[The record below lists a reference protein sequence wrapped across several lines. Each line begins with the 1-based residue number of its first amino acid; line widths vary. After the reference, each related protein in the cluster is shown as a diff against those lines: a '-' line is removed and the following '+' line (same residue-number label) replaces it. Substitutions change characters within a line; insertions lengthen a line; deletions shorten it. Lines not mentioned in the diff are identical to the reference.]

1 MSRVTDSDVAQ
12 GLTLGEHL
20 RELRSRLVR
29 ASLGV
34 LLATGAVWNFY
45 PSIFAVIR
53 RPFEDIH
60 ASHPTAVLALTG
72 ITSGFSLQLRVSL
85 AAGFALSSPIW
96 LFQLWRFIAPG
107 LHKHERKWAYLYSAI
122 AAPLFLGGIAL
133 AYYVMPQMLNVLYAF
148 TPNDVSNVTSVDSYL
163 TFFLQLTLFFGL
175 GFLLPIVFVMLN
187 AVGILS
193 GKRLV
198 DSWRWIILGAFVFGA
213 VATPSG
219 DPLGMTVI
227 AIPMIL
233 LMMVAVAVALLNDK
247 RRARKSAR
255 TGTDQWADDEVSPLD

>member
-1 MSRVTDSDVAQ
+1 MSTVTDSDEAR

-29 ASLGV
+29 AALGV
-34 LLATGAVWNFY
+34 IVATASVWNFY
-45 PSIFAVIR
+45 PSIFSVIR

-85 AAGFALSSPIW
+85 AAGFAISSPIW

-107 LHKHERKWAYLYSAI
+107 LHKHERKWAYIYSAV
-122 AAPLFLGGIAL
+122 AAPLFLGGIGL

-175 GFLLPIVFVMLN
+175 GFLLPIVVVMLN
-187 AVGILS
+187 AVGLLS
-193 GKRLV
+193 GSRLIS
-198 DSWRWIILGAFVFGA
+198 SWRWIILGAFVFGA

-233 LMMVAVAVALLNDK
+233 LMLIAVGVALLNDK
-247 RRARKSAR
+247 RRERRLSR
-255 TGTDQWADDEVSPLD
+255 SGTDQWQDDELSPLD

>member
-1 MSRVTDSDVAQ
+1 MSTVTDSDVAQ

>member
-1 MSRVTDSDVAQ
+1 MSTVTDSDVAQ

-148 TPNDVSNVTSVDSYL
+148 TPYDVSNVTSVDSYL

>member
-1 MSRVTDSDVAQ
+1 MSTVTDSDVAQ

-45 PSIFAVIR
+45 PTIFAVIR

-107 LHKHERKWAYLYSAI
+107 LHKHERKWAYIYSAI

>member
-1 MSRVTDSDVAQ
+1 MSTVTHSDVAP
-12 GLTLGEHL
+12 GLTLAEHL
-20 RELRSRLVR
+20 RELRARLFR

-34 LLATGAVWNFY
+34 IVATVAVWNFY
-45 PSIFAVIR
+45 PSIFAIIR

-60 ASHPTAVLALTG
+60 GSHPSAVLALTG

-85 AAGFALSSPIW
+85 AAGFVLSSPIW

-107 LHKHERKWAYLYSAI
+107 LHRHERKWAYIYSAI

-133 AYYVMPQMLNVLYAF
+133 AYYVMPRMLDVLYEF
-148 TPNDVSNVTSVDSYL
+148 TPADVSNVTSVDSYL

-175 GFLLPIVFVMLN
+175 GFMLPIVFVMLN

-193 GKRLV
+193 GRRLV
-198 DSWRWIILGAFVFGA
+198 SAWRWIILGAFVFGA

-219 DPLGMTVI
+219 DPLGMTII

-233 LMMVAVAVALLNDK
+233 LMLLAVGVALLNDK
-247 RRARKSAR
+247 RLARKLAR
-255 TGTDQWADDEVSPLD
+255 TGTDQWSDEEASPLN

>member
-1 MSRVTDSDVAQ
+1 MPTVTDSDVAQ

-45 PSIFAVIR
+45 PTIFAVIR
-53 RPFEDIH
+53 RPFDDIH
-60 ASHPTAVLALTG
+60 AEHPTAVLALTG

-107 LHKHERKWAYLYSAI
+107 LHKHERKWAYIYSAV
-122 AAPLFLGGIAL
+122 AAPLFLGGIGL
-133 AYYVMPQMLNVLYAF
+133 AYFVMPQMLNVLYAF
-148 TPNDVSNVTSVDSYL
+148 TPTDVSNVTSVDSYL
-163 TFFLQLTLFFGL
+163 TFFLQLTIFFGL

-233 LMMVAVAVALLNDK
+233 LMLIAVGVALLNDK
-247 RRARKSAR
+247 RRARHSAR
-255 TGTDQWADDEVSPLD
+255 TGTDQWPDDEVSPLE

>member
-1 MSRVTDSDVAQ
+1 MSTVTDSDQ
-12 GLTLGEHL
+12 ERGLTLREHL
-20 RELRSRLVR
+20 RELRARLVR

-34 LLATGAVWNFY
+34 LLATASVWNFY

-53 RPFEDIH
+53 QPFEDIH
-60 ASHPTAVLALTG
+60 ASHPSAVLALTG

-107 LHKHERKWAYLYSAI
+107 LHKHERKWAYIYSAV
-122 AAPLFLGGIAL
+122 AAPLFIGGIAL
-133 AYYVMPQMLNVLYAF
+133 AYFVMPQMLNVLYSF

-187 AVGILS
+187 AAGILS
-193 GKRLV
+193 GKRLA

-233 LMMVAVAVALLNDK
+233 LMMMAVAVALLNDK
-247 RRARKSAR
+247 RRARKSAD
-255 TGTDQWADDEVSPLD
+255 TGTNQWSDDTVSPLE

>member
-1 MSRVTDSDVAQ
+1 MSTVTDSDVAQ

-107 LHKHERKWAYLYSAI
+107 LHKHERKWAYIYSAI

-198 DSWRWIILGAFVFGA
+198 ESWRWIILGAFVFGA

-233 LMMVAVAVALLNDK
+233 LMMVAVAVALLNDN

>member
-1 MSRVTDSDVAQ
+1 MSTVTESDVAQ

-20 RELRSRLVR
+20 RELRARLVR

-34 LLATGAVWNFY
+34 IVATVAVWNSY
-45 PSIFAVIR
+45 PSIFAIIR
-53 RPFEDIH
+53 RPFEEIQGT
-60 ASHPTAVLALTG
+60 HPSAVLALTG
-72 ITSGFSLQLRVSL
+72 ITSGFSLQLRVCL

-107 LHKHERKWAYLYSAI
+107 LHRHERKWAYIYSLV

-133 AYYVMPQMLNVLYAF
+133 AYYVMPRMLDVLYEF
-148 TPNDVSNVTSVDSYL
+148 TPSDVSNVTSVDSYL
-163 TFFLQLTLFFGL
+163 SFFLQLTLFFGF

-187 AVGILS
+187 AVGLLS
-193 GKRLV
+193 GKTLV
-198 DSWRWIILGAFVFGA
+198 ASWRWIILGASIFGA

-227 AIPMIL
+227 ALPVIA
-233 LMMVAVAVALLNDK
+233 LMFIAVGVALLNDK
-247 RRARKSAR
+247 RRARKAAR
-255 TGTDQWADDEVSPLD
+255 TGTNQWSDDEASPLS

>member
-1 MSRVTDSDVAQ
+1 MSTVTDSEDAQ

-34 LLATGAVWNFY
+34 VLGTAAVWNFY
-45 PSIFAVIR
+45 PHIFAIIR

-60 ASHPTAVLALTG
+60 SSHPSAVLALTG
-72 ITSGFSLQLRVSL
+72 ITSGFSLQLRVCM
-85 AAGFALSSPIW
+85 AAGFVVSSPIW

-107 LHKHERKWAYLYSAI
+107 LHEHERKWAYIYSAV
-122 AAPLFLGGIAL
+122 AAPLFFSGIAL

-193 GKRLV
+193 GKRLI
-198 DSWRWIILGAFVFGA
+198 SAWRWIILGAFVFGA

-227 AIPMIL
+227 ALPMIL
-233 LMMVAVAVALLNDK
+233 LMLIAVGVALLNDK
-247 RRARKSAR
+247 RRARKMAR
-255 TGTDQWADDEVSPLD
+255 VGTEQWADDEASPLD

>member
-1 MSRVTDSDVAQ
+1 MSTVTDSDVAQ

-255 TGTDQWADDEVSPLD
+255 TGTEQWADDEVSPLD

>member
-1 MSRVTDSDVAQ
+1 MATVTDSDVAQ

-29 ASLGV
+29 ASLGI
-34 LLATGAVWNFY
+34 LLATAGVWNFY
-45 PSIFAVIR
+45 PSIFTIIR

-60 ASHPTAVLALTG
+60 ATHPSAVLALTG
-72 ITSGFSLQLRVSL
+72 ITTGFSLQLRVCL
-85 AAGFALSSPIW
+85 AAGFALSSPVW

-107 LHKHERKWAYLYSAI
+107 LHAHERKWAYIYSAI

-148 TPNDVSNVTSVDSYL
+148 TPSDVSNVTSVDSYL
-163 TFFLQLTLFFGL
+163 SFFLQLTLFFGL
-175 GFLLPIVFVMLN
+175 GFLLPIVFLMLN
-187 AVGILS
+187 AVGLLS
-193 GKRLV
+193 GKTLMGA
-198 DSWRWIILGAFVFGA
+198 WRWIVLGSFIFGA

-219 DPLGMTVI
+219 DPLGMTVV
-227 AIPMIL
+227 AVPLIL
-233 LMMVAVAVALLNDK
+233 LMMIAVCVALLNDK

-255 TGTDQWADDEVSPLD
+255 TGTDQWSDDQVSPLN